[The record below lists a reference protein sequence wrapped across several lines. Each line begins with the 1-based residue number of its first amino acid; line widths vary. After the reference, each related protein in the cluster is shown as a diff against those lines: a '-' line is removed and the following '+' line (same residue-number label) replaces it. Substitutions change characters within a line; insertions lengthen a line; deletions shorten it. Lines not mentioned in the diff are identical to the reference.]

1 VCLLLACQTGTV
13 RWDRLFADLDAQ
25 LAAADAAELAG
36 EVVDRTRREVAR
48 LHLAD
53 RARLAIG
60 AEVSVGLGAAGATS
74 GRLERGG
81 AGGGP
86 LGGTGG
92 IDQLVCTQALTWV
105 TGLPALAADPDAQS
119 VVRSRLGLTYALRG
133 IARDRAPVTNV
144 LRDASTCTG
153 TIDRVGADFLDLAE
167 HAPGEPRRSTAVR
180 SARSI
185 PLSALA
191 MVRSG

>member
-1 VCLLLACQTGTV
+1 MVFVCLFLHVIALLASCQTEAG

-25 LAAADAAELAG
+25 LAAADAAELAS

-60 AEVSVGLGAAGATS
+60 AEVSVGLGAAGTAS
-74 GRLERGG
+74 GRLERE
-81 AGGGP
+81 GP
-86 LGGTGG
+86 EWWLLGGTGG

-119 VVRSRLGLTYALRG
+119 VVRTRLGLTYALRG
-133 IARDRAPVTNV
+133 IARDRAPVTVV

-167 HAPGEPRRSTAVR
+167 HAPGEPRRIA
-180 SARSI
+180 A
-185 PLSALA
+185 
-191 MVRSG
+191 